1 MKKILITGS
10 EGFIGKKLISFYI
23 KKKFK
28 VYGSYY
34 KREITKIK
42 KAQYIKCNFI
52 NKNEV
57 YSLLDKTKPDYI
69 FHLAAKSHPTFSF
82 KNPDLTIKTN
92 LNGTFYLFDSLKK
105 LNINPKIIIAGSSAQ
120 FGSKKKNDLPI
131 NEKSIANPDH
141 IYGFTKQVQVKLAEI
156 YHKMYSFDVCSAL
169 IFNTS
174 GNGKNFDVFQDF
186 CNQLKRNK
194 NKKNFSL
201 MVGNIENQRDF
212 LHVDDVVNAL
222 DTIKIKGRPG
232 KSYIISSNK
241 LTKIKKIIEIMKKIS
256 KNNFSLKID
265 KKLYRKFDEKIILGN
280 NREIKKL
287 GWKPKKNIYHI
298 LNDII
303 NEK

>member
-23 KKKFK
+23 KKKFN
-28 VYGSYY
+28 VFGSYY
-34 KREITKIK
+34 KKKIIKIK
-42 KAQYIKCNFI
+42 KAKYIKCNFT
-52 NKNEV
+52 KKDEV
-57 YSLLDKTKPDYI
+57 YSLLNKTKPDYI

-92 LNGTFYLFDSLKK
+92 FNGTFYLFDSIKE

-120 FGSKKKNDLPI
+120 FGSKKKEELPI
-131 NEKSIANPDH
+131 NEKSTSSPDH
-141 IYGFTKQVQVKLAEI
+141 IYGFTKQAQVLLGQI
-156 YHKMYSFDVCSAL
+156 YNKMYGFNISSAL

-186 CNQLKRNK
+186 CNQLKKHNNK
-194 NKKNFSL
+194 NNFSL
-201 MVGNIENQRDF
+201 KVGNIENQRDF

-222 DTIKIKGRPG
+222 DKIKTKGKSG

-241 LTKIKKIIEIMKKIS
+241 LTKIKEIINIMEKIS
-256 KNNFSLKID
+256 KKKINLKID

-280 NREIKKL
+280 NHEIKKL
-287 GWKPKKNIYHI
+287 GWKPKKSTYHI
-298 LNDII
+298 LKDII
-303 NEK
+303 DEK

>member
-1 MKKILITGS
+1 
-10 EGFIGKKLISFYI
+10 
-23 KKKFK
+23 
-28 VYGSYY
+28 
-34 KREITKIK
+34 
-42 KAQYIKCNFI
+42 
-52 NKNEV
+52 
-57 YSLLDKTKPDYI
+57 
-69 FHLAAKSHPTFSF
+69 
-82 KNPDLTIKTN
+82 
-92 LNGTFYLFDSLKK
+92 
-105 LNINPKIIIAGSSAQ
+105 
-120 FGSKKKNDLPI
+120 
-131 NEKSIANPDH
+131 
-141 IYGFTKQVQVKLAEI
+141 
-156 YHKMYSFDVCSAL
+156 
-169 IFNTS
+169 
-174 GNGKNFDVFQDF
+174 
-186 CNQLKRNK
+186 
-194 NKKNFSL
+194 

-280 NREIKKL
+280 NSEIKKL